1 MNSNTIAGTARFLLM
16 TRYPDPFTVVWKYEI
31 KLLNNCHIIVGQ
43 EFNSQ
48 MVEENR
54 KVKSPGP
61 ILFVAVLS
69 ISAQLPV
76 STITTINIG
85 GPVIKIWDKEFW
97 FFYNF
102 KLEFYNC

>member
-1 MNSNTIAGTARFLLM
+1 
-16 TRYPDPFTVVWKYEI
+16 
-31 KLLNNCHIIVGQ
+31 VGQ

-85 GPVIKIWDKEFW
+85 GPVIKI
-97 FFYNF
+97 
-102 KLEFYNC
+102 

>member
-1 MNSNTIAGTARFLLM
+1 
-16 TRYPDPFTVVWKYEI
+16 
-31 KLLNNCHIIVGQ
+31 
-43 EFNSQ
+43 
-48 MVEENR
+48 
-54 KVKSPGP
+54 
-61 ILFVAVLS
+61 
-69 ISAQLPV
+69 V